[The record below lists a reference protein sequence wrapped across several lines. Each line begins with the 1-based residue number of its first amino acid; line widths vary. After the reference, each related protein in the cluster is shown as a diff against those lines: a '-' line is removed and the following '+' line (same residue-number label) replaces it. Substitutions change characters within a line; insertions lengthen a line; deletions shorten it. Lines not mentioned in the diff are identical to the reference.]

1 MKTTID
7 TPHRSPR
14 HHSPTLKAPRDERV
28 IVAEVK
34 AQNHKASKGK
44 ASLVGLSAL
53 RAYYIWHNNTD
64 LRPADVAKM
73 LREPPLQTNT
83 VVGYILSSI
92 KAEGLPF
99 EKRRLKDECLAALTP
114 ETLKSARWE
123 SLVKECGYVF

>member
-1 MKTTID
+1 MNRPLPIPIFPAKDLEEVAAIAGAASEPSAKPVEEGAPVKTTID
-7 TPHRSPR
+7 TPHRSSK

-34 AQNHKASKGK
+34 AQNHKASKGR

-64 LRPADVAKM
+64 LKPADVAKM

-83 VVGYILSSI
+83 VVGEEL
-92 KAEGLPF
+92 
-99 EKRRLKDECLAALTP
+99 
-114 ETLKSARWE
+114 
-123 SLVKECGYVF
+123 